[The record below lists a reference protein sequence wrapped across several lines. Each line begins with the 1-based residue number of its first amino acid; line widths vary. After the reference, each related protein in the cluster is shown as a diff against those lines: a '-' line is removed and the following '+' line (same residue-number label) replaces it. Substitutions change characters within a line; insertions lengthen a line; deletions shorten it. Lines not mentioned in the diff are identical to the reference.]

1 MSEIEEIKNFLE
13 SGTGKQLKRI
23 LFENILELENIQN
36 IKELSNAEDL
46 ALEIKAQQKAAKQLR
61 KILSQF
67 SNFEQGRGKEEKDKY
82 YIL

>member
-1 MSEIEEIKNFLE
+1 MQNDRIKNFLE
-13 SGTGKQLKRI
+13 SSDGRELKRI
-23 LFENILELENIQN
+23 LIENILELENIQN
-36 IKELSNAEDL
+36 IKELNNAEDL

>member
-1 MSEIEEIKNFLE
+1 MQNDRMKNFLE
-13 SGTGKQLKRI
+13 SPDGRELKRVLI
-23 LFENILELENIQN
+23 ENILELENIQN
-36 IKELSNAEDL
+36 IKELNNAEEL

>member
-1 MSEIEEIKNFLE
+1 MQNDRIKNFLE
-13 SGTGKQLKRI
+13 NSDGRELKRI
-23 LFENILELENIQN
+23 LIENILELENIQN
-36 IKELSNAEDL
+36 IKELSNAEEL

-67 SNFEQGRGKEEKDKY
+67 SNFEQSRGKEEKDKY

>member
-1 MSEIEEIKNFLE
+1 MQNDRIKNFLE
-13 SGTGKQLKRI
+13 SSDGRELKRI
-23 LFENILELENIQN
+23 LVENILELENIQN
-36 IKELSNAEDL
+36 IKELDNAGEL

-67 SNFEQGRGKEEKDKY
+67 SNFEQSREKKGKDKY

>member
-1 MSEIEEIKNFLE
+1 MPRDDKIKNFLE
-13 SGTGKQLKRI
+13 SSSGRELKRI

>member
-1 MSEIEEIKNFLE
+1 MQTDRIKNFLE
-13 SGTGKQLKRI
+13 SSDGKELKRI

-67 SNFEQGRGKEEKDKY
+67 SNFEQSRGKEEKDKY

>member
-1 MSEIEEIKNFLE
+1 MQNDRIKNFLE
-13 SGTGKQLKRI
+13 SPDGKELKRI
-23 LFENILELENIQN
+23 LIENILELENIQN
-36 IKELSNAEDL
+36 IKELNSAEEL

-67 SNFEQGRGKEEKDKY
+67 SNFEQSRGKEEKDKY

>member
-1 MSEIEEIKNFLE
+1 MPRDDEIKNFLE
-13 SGTGKQLKRI
+13 SSSGRELKRI

-67 SNFEQGRGKEEKDKY
+67 SNFEQSRGKEEKDKY

>member
-1 MSEIEEIKNFLE
+1 MPRDDKIKNFLE
-13 SGTGKQLKRI
+13 SSSGRELKRI

-67 SNFEQGRGKEEKDKY
+67 SNFEQSRGKEEKDKY

>member
-1 MSEIEEIKNFLE
+1 MSEMKEIKNFFE

-23 LFENILELENIQN
+23 LIENILELENIQN
-36 IKELSNAEDL
+36 IKELNSAEEL

>member
-1 MSEIEEIKNFLE
+1 MSNDRIKNFLE
-13 SGTGKQLKRI
+13 SSDGRELKRI
-23 LFENILELENIQN
+23 LIENILELENIQN
-36 IKELSNAEDL
+36 IKELNNAEDL

>member
-1 MSEIEEIKNFLE
+1 MQNDRIKNFLE
-13 SGTGKQLKRI
+13 SSDGRELKRI
-23 LFENILELENIQN
+23 LIENILELENIQN
-36 IKELSNAEDL
+36 IKELNNAEEL

-67 SNFEQGRGKEEKDKY
+67 SNFEQSRGKEEKDKY

>member
-1 MSEIEEIKNFLE
+1 MSNDRIKNFLE
-13 SGTGKQLKRI
+13 SPDGRELKRI
-23 LFENILELENIQN
+23 LIENILELENIQN
-36 IKELSNAEDL
+36 IKELNSAEEL

-67 SNFEQGRGKEEKDKY
+67 SNFEQSRGKEEKDKY

>member
-1 MSEIEEIKNFLE
+1 MAEEPK
-13 SGTGKQLKRI
+13 K
-23 LFENILELENIQN
+23 ENISQ
-36 IKELSNAEDL
+36 EDL

>member
-1 MSEIEEIKNFLE
+1 MQNDRIKNFLE
-13 SGTGKQLKRI
+13 SPDGKELKRI
-23 LFENILELENIQN
+23 LIENILELENIQN

-67 SNFEQGRGKEEKDKY
+67 SNFEQGRGKEEKEKY

>member
-1 MSEIEEIKNFLE
+1 MQNDGIKNFLE
-13 SGTGKQLKRI
+13 SSNGRELKRI
-23 LFENILELENIQN
+23 LVESILELENIQN

-67 SNFEQGRGKEEKDKY
+67 SNFKQGRGREEKDKY